1 LNNKKADSRAELERL
16 MANFKGETKIC
27 PPVRTIAPKT
37 KTKRVRRK
45 APNAIETA
53 RGVGEAPV
61 SEDNDKPPNLS
72 RILMRPTLIQ
82 PQVAGNEQLRQA
94 DAPAGQGPG

>member
-1 LNNKKADSRAELERL
+1 MALGLSGIWGPAITVDKIWRWTLNNKKADSRAELERL
-16 MANFKGETKIC
+16 MANFKGETKVC

-45 APNAIETA
+45 APNAA

-61 SEDNDKPPNLS
+61 SED
-72 RILMRPTLIQ
+72 
-82 PQVAGNEQLRQA
+82 
-94 DAPAGQGPG
+94 